1 MKLTG
6 KMHLTS
12 IYKNAIFLG
21 LMLILS
27 MSAYGGEKPRSGPSV
42 DFRHGDL
49 KVSPNKRFLVHED
62 GTPFFYLGD
71 TAWELFHRLNRQEAE
86 RYLEN
91 RRQKGFT
98 VIQAVVLGELD
109 GLNAQNANG
118 DKPLIDNKPTKPN
131 EAYFRHVDF
140 IVNTAQEKGIYIGML
155 PTWGDKV
162 TKAWGKGPV
171 LFTNDNLKDA
181 EAYGKFLGSRY
192 KNKPN
197 IIWILGGDRV
207 ADGVENV
214 WRAMAKGIKEGDG
227 GRHLMTYHPQGGRSS
242 AEWFHTDRWLD
253 FNMLQS
259 GHHAFD
265 NPNYE
270 KITAD
275 YNRTLTKPC
284 FDGEP
289 RYEDHCVNW
298 KPENGWFGDFD
309 VRQAAYWAL
318 FAGAFGH
325 TYGCHDIWQMYA
337 PGRAPISSARNYW
350 YDVMDLPG
358 AWDMMHVRNLMESR
372 PFVTGVPDQ
381 SLISGD
387 TGSGGEHI
395 QATRG
400 DDYAFIYLPFG
411 QKVVVVLGKI
421 SGEKIKAW
429 WFDPRTG
436 KAKLIDTYPNSG
448 TREFDPPGEPARG
461 NDWVLVLDDAGKQ
474 FPEPGAVTTSN

>member
-1 MKLTG
+1 MKLT
-6 KMHLTS
+6 KKTWLS
-12 IYKNAIFLG
+12 ICMCRKTVLLG
-21 LMLILS
+21 LILILS
-27 MSAYGGEKPRSGPSV
+27 PLAGGEEPRSGPSV

-49 KVSPNKRFLVHED
+49 KVSPNKRFLMHKDV
-62 GTPFFYLGD
+62 TAFFYLGD
-71 TAWELFHRLNRQEAE
+71 TAWELFHRLTRDQAE

-118 DKPLIDNKPTKPN
+118 DTPLIENNPTKPN

-140 IVNTAQEKGIYIGML
+140 IVNTAEEKGIYIGML

-181 EAYGKFLGSRY
+181 KAYGKFLGSRY
-192 KNKPN
+192 KDKPN

-214 WRAMAKGIKEGDG
+214 WRAMAEGIKEGDN
-227 GRHLMTYHPQGGRSS
+227 GRHLITYHPQGGRSS
-242 AEWFHTDRWLD
+242 AEWFHNDLWLD

-259 GHHAFD
+259 GHSRFD
-265 NPNYE
+265 EENYK
-270 KITAD
+270 KISTD
-275 YNRTLTKPC
+275 YNRSPTKPC

-289 RYEDHCVNW
+289 RYEDHPVNW
-298 KPENGWFGDFD
+298 KPENGWFNDFD
-309 VRQAAYWAL
+309 VRQGAYWSL
-318 FAGAFGH
+318 FAGAHGH
-325 TYGCHDIWQMYA
+325 TYGCHDIWQMYL
-337 PGRAPISSARNYW
+337 PGRTPISSARNYW
-350 YDVMDLPG
+350 YDVLDLPG
-358 AWDMMHVRNLMESR
+358 AWDMMHVRNLLESR
-372 PFVTGVPDQ
+372 PFLTRVPDQ
-381 SLISGD
+381 SLISGEA
-387 TGSGGEHI
+387 GNGGEHI

-411 QKVVVVLGKI
+411 QKVAVVLGKI
-421 SGEKIKAW
+421 SGQKVKTW

-436 KAKLIDTYPNSG
+436 EAKIIGTYPNSS

-461 NDWVLVLDDAGKQ
+461 NDWVLVLDDADKR
-474 FPEPGAVTTSN
+474 FPEPGTIRK

>member
-1 MKLTG
+1 MRLTEKVRLNHYG
-6 KMHLTS
+6 WT
-12 IYKNAIFLG
+12 NAICWG
-21 LMLILS
+21 LILALS
-27 MSAYGGEKPRSGPSV
+27 VAAVGEEPRSGPSV
-42 DFRHGDL
+42 NFSHGDL
-49 KVSPNKRFLVHED
+49 RVSANKRFIVHED

-86 RYLEN
+86 KYLEN

-118 DKPLIDNKPTKPN
+118 DRPLIENNPTKPN

-140 IVNTAQEKGIYIGML
+140 IVDKAEEKGIYIGML

-162 TKAWGKGPV
+162 TKAWGKGLV

-181 EAYGKFLGSRY
+181 EAYGKFLGNRY

-242 AEWFHTDRWLD
+242 AEWFHNDSWLD

-259 GHHAFD
+259 GHHAFN

-270 KITAD
+270 KVTAD
-275 YNRTLTKPC
+275 YDCTPTKPC

-309 VRQAAYWAL
+309 VRQAAYWAV

-337 PGRAPISSARNYW
+337 PGREPISSTRNYW
-350 YDVMDLPG
+350 YDVLDLPG

-372 PFVTGVPDQ
+372 PFLTRIPEQ

-387 TGSGGEHI
+387 PGSGGEHV

-400 DDYAFIYLPFG
+400 QDYAFIYLPFG
-411 QKVVVVLGKI
+411 QKVTVVLGKI
-421 SGEKIKAW
+421 SGDKVKAW

-436 KAKLIDTYPNSG
+436 EAKLIDTCPNSG
-448 TREFDPPGEPARG
+448 MQEFDPPGEPARG
-461 NDWVLVLDDAGKQ
+461 NDWVLVLDDANKQ
-474 FPEPGAVTTSN
+474 FSEPGTVRK